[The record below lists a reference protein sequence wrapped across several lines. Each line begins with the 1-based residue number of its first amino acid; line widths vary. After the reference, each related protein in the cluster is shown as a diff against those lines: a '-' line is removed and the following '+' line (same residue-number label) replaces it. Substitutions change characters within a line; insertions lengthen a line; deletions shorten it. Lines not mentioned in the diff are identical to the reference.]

1 MQEVVARLAP
11 DILNMVEVEGC
22 EILTRLAGLLLPSP
36 AAGGGGGGAGGA
48 GGGGGL
54 QPFLLRGTDTFLGQN
69 AGEDVLPPTVAV
81 ACGWWKAV
89 LH

>member
-22 EILTRLAGLLLPSP
+22 EILTRLAGLLLP
-36 AAGGGGGGAGGA
+36 AGGGGGAGGA
-48 GGGGGL
+48 GGGSGGL

-69 AGEDVLPPTVAV
+69 AGEDVPPPTVAV